1 MRSGVFILICLL
13 FETLVSQENKVEGS
27 LFDARTNLPVNGA
40 SIEIEDSFHKTQ
52 SLADGSIAS
61 IEDYRFIT
69 GQIRGLTWCE
79 EEIRTSMKGIE
90 DE

>member
-1 MRSGVFILICLL
+1 MDGVKVAQTLL
-13 FETLVSQENKVEGS
+13 RNIRQRRDEL
-27 LFDARTNLPVNGA
+27 
-40 SIEIEDSFHKTQ
+40 TQ
-52 SLADGSIAS
+52 SLADGSITS
-61 IEDYRFIT
+61 MEDYRFIT

>member
-1 MRSGVFILICLL
+1 MDGVKVAQTL
-13 FETLVSQENKVEGS
+13 FKNIRQRRDELS
-27 LFDARTNLPVNGA
+27 
-40 SIEIEDSFHKTQ
+40 Q
-52 SLADGSIAS
+52 SLADGSITS
-61 IEDYRFIT
+61 MEDYRFIT

>member
-1 MRSGVFILICLL
+1 MDGVKVAQTLL
-13 FETLVSQENKVEGS
+13 RNIRQRRDEL
-27 LFDARTNLPVNGA
+27 
-40 SIEIEDSFHKTQ
+40 TQ
-52 SLADGSIAS
+52 SLADGSITS

>member
-1 MRSGVFILICLL
+1 LVYINTKNTSALCVLQQLVKINMDGVKVAQALL
-13 FETLVSQENKVEGS
+13 KNIRQRRDEL
-27 LFDARTNLPVNGA
+27 
-40 SIEIEDSFHKTQ
+40 TQ
-52 SLADGSIAS
+52 SLVDGSIATM
-61 IEDYRFIT
+61 EDYRFIT

>member
-1 MRSGVFILICLL
+1 MDGVKVAQVLLKNIRQRRDELI
-13 FETLVSQENKVEGS
+13 
-27 LFDARTNLPVNGA
+27 
-40 SIEIEDSFHKTQ
+40 Q
-52 SLADGSIAS
+52 SLADGSITS

-90 DE
+90 DD

>member
-1 MRSGVFILICLL
+1 MDGVKVAQFLLKNIRQRRDELI
-13 FETLVSQENKVEGS
+13 
-27 LFDARTNLPVNGA
+27 
-40 SIEIEDSFHKTQ
+40 Q
-52 SLADGSIAS
+52 SLADGSIDS